1 MTRGKALVDLTSVDT
16 FRDLMTARDVSV
28 RDLADKA
35 DVSPALIS
43 HLRSHDRTRRV
54 GIDRAERIAAAL
66 EVDPHDLFHVPEW
79 RALAAYAGGPS
90 TPATT
95 DGSE

>member
-1 MTRGKALVDLTSVDT
+1 MTRGKALVDLTSVEA

-28 RDLADKA
+28 RDLAEMA

-43 HLRSHDRTRRV
+43 HLRSPDRTRRV
-54 GIDRAERIAAAL
+54 SIDRAERIAAAL
-66 EVDPHDLFHVPEW
+66 SIEPSDLFHVPEW

-90 TPATT
+90 ATT
-95 DGSE
+95 INESE